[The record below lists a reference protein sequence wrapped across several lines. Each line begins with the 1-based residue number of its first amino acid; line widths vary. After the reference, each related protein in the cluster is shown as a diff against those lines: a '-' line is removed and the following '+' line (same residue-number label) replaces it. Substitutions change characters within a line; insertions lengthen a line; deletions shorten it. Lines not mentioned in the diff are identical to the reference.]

1 MTSAEFW
8 FVPVEGGGPGT
19 SSHDASPAHVGAAHM
34 VKITSAQGV
43 TVFALRL
50 AIENEYSATGL
61 QSRIGGA
68 DKWSD
73 CFLAKLNATDAEKA
87 TLNPRTVVIPAGLG
101 VPDGVY
107 VEVKPSA
114 IMEANDDDHPLLL
127 VYPAK
132 PPAGNPLFFF
142 FYLSL

>member
-1 MTSAEFW
+1 MTSVTFW
-8 FVPVEGGGPGT
+8 FVPVEGGGPGVIK
-19 SSHDASPAHVGAAHM
+19 HDASPAHVGGKEKINVTM
-34 VKITSAQGV
+34 TEPITSLDV
-43 TVFALRL
+43 KN
-50 AIENEYSATGL
+50 AIRGGTNRDLESL
-61 QSRIGGA
+61 IGGA
-68 DKWSD
+68 DKWNR
-73 CFLAKLNATDAEKA
+73 CYLAKLNAPDAEKA

-114 IMEANDDDHPLLL
+114 IMEANDDDHPLVL

-132 PPAGNPLFFF
+132 APAGNPLFFF